1 MTPDPTRTN
10 IRKQKGIYY
19 GWLIVATSFFISFLT
34 VGTRNGFGVF
44 VIPMSKDFGWDRGAI
59 SLPASIGFYVA
70 GICQP
75 FAGRLFDRIGGRRMM
90 LIGLLGIAI
99 STLSLSFTFNILFLI
114 IMFGIVGA
122 IASSGGSLNIAVAL
136 TSKWFRKKRS
146 TAIGII
152 AAGPPMGAMILI
164 PLSQQLIDLM
174 GWERTWIVLGLLIL
188 FLAVPLTYLI
198 IREKPEDLGL
208 IEDGQERST
217 TTPDSATS
225 NMPLATD
232 DWKQALK
239 SPLIWQL
246 SGAYFVCGFTTGII
260 STHFVPYAIEKGYTP
275 SLAATIFGVMSGLN
289 VIGVLTAGKLG
300 DRFQRKNLLAII
312 YALRGVGY
320 ALLLISPGLIGLW
333 GFAILAGFSW
343 IATVPPTT
351 ALTADVYGLKNI
363 GILSGVIF
371 MLHQFGGGLSIQM
384 AGELRDLTGSYD
396 VPFLIAAVLLAIA
409 SVVSF
414 SIREKKYSSRY
425 LIASKPILQTG

>member
-1 MTPDPTRTN
+1 
-10 IRKQKGIYY
+10 
-19 GWLIVATSFFISFLT
+19 
-34 VGTRNGFGVF
+34 
-44 VIPMSKDFGWDRGAI
+44 
-59 SLPASIGFYVA
+59 
-70 GICQP
+70 
-75 FAGRLFDRIGGRRMM
+75 
-90 LIGLLGIAI
+90 
-99 STLSLSFTFNILFLI
+99 
-114 IMFGIVGA
+114 
-122 IASSGGSLNIAVAL
+122 
-136 TSKWFRKKRS
+136 
-146 TAIGII
+146 
-152 AAGPPMGAMILI
+152 MGAMILI
-164 PLSQQLIDLM
+164 PLSQQLIDLF
-174 GWERTWIVLGLLIL
+174 GWKSTWMVLGLLIL
-188 FLAVPLTYLI
+188 LLAIPLTYLI

-208 IEDGQERST
+208 MQDGKENNNLVEK
-217 TTPDSATS
+217 ATS
-225 NMPLATD
+225 ASPKDAPLATH

-239 SPLIWQL
+239 SPLLWQL

-260 STHFVPYAIEKGYTP
+260 STHFVPYAIEKGYSP
-275 SLAATIFGVMSGLN
+275 SLAATVFGVMSGLN

-312 YALRGVGY
+312 YALRAVGY
-320 ALLLISPGLIGLW
+320 ALLLISPGLVGLW

-409 SVVSF
+409 SFVSF

-425 LIASKPILQTG
+425 LIDSKPILQTG

>member
-1 MTPDPTRTN
+1 MAPDPTREN

-99 STLSLSFTFNILFLI
+99 STLSLSFTFNILFII

-164 PLSQQLIDLM
+164 PLSQQLIDLI
-174 GWERTWIVLGLLIL
+174 GWERTWVVLGLLIL
-188 FLAVPLTYLI
+188 LLAVPLTYLI

-208 IEDGQERST
+208 IVDGQECIT
-217 TTPDSATS
+217 TTPDSSPS

-232 DWKQALK
+232 DWKQALR

-425 LIASKPILQTG
+425 LIDSKPILQSG

>member
-1 MTPDPTRTN
+1 M
-10 IRKQKGIYY
+10 
-19 GWLIVATSFFISFLT
+19 
-34 VGTRNGFGVF
+34 
-44 VIPMSKDFGWDRGAI
+44 
-59 SLPASIGFYVA
+59 
-70 GICQP
+70 
-75 FAGRLFDRIGGRRMM
+75 
-90 LIGLLGIAI
+90 
-99 STLSLSFTFNILFLI
+99 I
-114 IMFGIVGA
+114 IMFGVVGA

-136 TSKWFRKKRS
+136 TSKWFRKHRS

-164 PLSQQLIDLM
+164 PLSQQLIDLF
-174 GWERTWIVLGLLIL
+174 GWKSTWMVLGLLIL
-188 FLAVPLTYLI
+188 LLAIPLTYLI

-208 IEDGQERST
+208 MQDGEENNNLVEK
-217 TTPDSATS
+217 ATS
-225 NMPLATD
+225 ASPKDAPLATH

-239 SPLIWQL
+239 SPLLWQL

-260 STHFVPYAIEKGYTP
+260 STHFVPYAIEKGYSP
-275 SLAATIFGVMSGLN
+275 SLAATVFGVMSGLN

-320 ALLLISPGLIGLW
+320 ALLLISPGLVGLW

-425 LIASKPILQTG
+425 LIDSKPILQTG

>member
-1 MTPDPTRTN
+1 MAPDPTREN

-99 STLSLSFTFNILFLI
+99 STLSLSFTFNILFII

-164 PLSQQLIDLM
+164 PLSQQLIDLI
-174 GWERTWIVLGLLIL
+174 GWERTWVVLGLLIL
-188 FLAVPLTYLI
+188 LLAVPLTYLI

-208 IEDGQERST
+208 IVDGQECIA
-217 TTPDSATS
+217 TTPDSSPS

-232 DWKQALK
+232 DWKQALR

-425 LIASKPILQTG
+425 LIDSKPILQSG

>member
-1 MTPDPTRTN
+1 
-10 IRKQKGIYY
+10 
-19 GWLIVATSFFISFLT
+19 
-34 VGTRNGFGVF
+34 
-44 VIPMSKDFGWDRGAI
+44 
-59 SLPASIGFYVA
+59 
-70 GICQP
+70 
-75 FAGRLFDRIGGRRMM
+75 MM

-208 IEDGQERST
+208 IEDGQERIT

>member
-1 MTPDPTRTN
+1 MTSDPTRKN

-164 PLSQQLIDLM
+164 PLSQQLIDLI

-208 IEDGQERST
+208 IEDGQERIT
-217 TTPDSATS
+217 TTPDSSTS

-232 DWKQALK
+232 DWKQALR

-260 STHFVPYAIEKGYTP
+260 STHFVPYAIEQGYTP
-275 SLAATIFGVMSGLN
+275 SLAATVFGVMSGLN

-320 ALLLISPGLIGLW
+320 ALLLISPGLVGLW

-425 LIASKPILQTG
+425 LIDSKPILQTG